1 MKPEDEKY
9 VVQRIA
15 EEHLRAQESRDPA
28 VARVHQ
34 QFVRQYQAVIDGQER
49 PSFIASRG

>member
-9 VVQRIA
+9 IVQRID
-15 EEHLRAQESRDPA
+15 EERRRAQEAKDPA

-34 QFVRQYQAVIDGQER
+34 QFARQYESVIDGQER
-49 PSFIASRG
+49 TSFVVSRG